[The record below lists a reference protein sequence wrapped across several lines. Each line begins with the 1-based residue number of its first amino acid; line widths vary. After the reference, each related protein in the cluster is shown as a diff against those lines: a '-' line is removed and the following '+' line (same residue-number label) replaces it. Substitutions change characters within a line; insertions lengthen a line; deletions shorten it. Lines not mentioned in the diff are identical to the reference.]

1 MYYYYLSII
10 ISLLLFIPQEF
21 INLYSY
27 QQLISQSYS
36 QSAALTH
43 ALPQGHIHHAI

>member
-10 ISLLLFIPQEF
+10 ISLLLFIPQDF

-27 QQLISQSYS
+27 QQSIISQSYS
-36 QSAALTH
+36 QSL
-43 ALPQGHIHHAI
+43 QGRTL

>member
-27 QQLISQSYS
+27 QSTIYSQSYS
-36 QSAALTH
+36 QSARTH
-43 ALPQGHIHHAI
+43 TLS